1 MAGGMGLR
9 AWSKKHT
16 LCTLPSAPSKIM
28 KLKFTFRVLNRNKLF
43 TFLNIAGLALGMAGG
58 ILVFQ
63 LVKYHLSVDAY
74 HKNADRIYR
83 VVVDLHLGD
92 GQIERSK
99 GSAYI
104 LHSTL
109 KKEYPSIEQTAYL
122 AHRPLTIAITENNN
136 VRKYLEKESVAFTNA
151 DYFSLFDYEWET
163 GAPAAL
169 NEPNKAVLTERY
181 ARKFFGTQNPV
192 GESMK
197 LENQQEVVVA
207 GIVKDYPD
215 NTDLK
220 TDIFVSLPTIKTLMP
235 NYGYED
241 WGWIESSRET
251 FVMLRSKEMKEAFE
265 NQMPAFSK
273 KYHGADSEIFKYH
286 LQDLSDIHFNI
297 DYGGKIKKSTI
308 SLLLVIGLLMVIIA
322 CINFINLSTALSF
335 KRHKEVGVRKTLGS
349 SQGQIFWQFITETA
363 VVATLSIGLAISM
376 AYPAVPLLS
385 QWLKTPLSINLFD
398 DVRLIGFILLLLIT
412 IVFIAGFYPAMVI
425 ASFNPLKA
433 LKNITELPKKFT
445 LRKSLVVTQFSIACI
460 LIAVSILVVLQL
472 DYLKNKDLGLRKDM
486 ILHVNIPDPETD
498 KLTTFKNKLL
508 QQANIENI
516 SFFRTAPSSKSG
528 SGGSI
533 RLEGRDWEK
542 FVARSKMADEAYIA
556 TYGIKLVAGRKP
568 AASDT
573 LRELL
578 VNEKMVK
585 DLGLKS
591 PEEVLNKKLL
601 VGDLSKTGTIVG
613 VVADFNN
620 TDLYTG
626 VEPTVIMSSRIH
638 YRYAAVQLKVYNPK
652 TIQDIEKIWGQL
664 YPDNV
669 FEYSY
674 FKEDIAR
681 FYEREELISNLT
693 KTFAAL
699 SVFISCLGLFGLA
712 TFSIKQRTKEIGIR
726 KVLGASVFSITTL
739 LSVDFLKL
747 VLVSIIIAVPIS
759 YYFMAEWL
767 KDFAYRVS
775 IEWWI
780 FAATGIVAIVI
791 ALITISY
798 QAIKAALVNPVKS
811 LKTE

>member
-1 MAGGMGLR
+1 MFHSPF
-9 AWSKKHT
+9 SKHKT
-16 LCTLPSAPSKIM
+16 M
-28 KLKFTFRVLNRNKLF
+28 KLKFTIRVLNRNRLF

-63 LVKYHLSVDAY
+63 LVKYHLSVDTY

-83 VVVDLHLGD
+83 AVVDLHLGD
-92 GQIERSK
+92 GEIERSK

-104 LHSTL
+104 LHETL
-109 KKEYPSIEQTAYL
+109 KKEYPSIERTTYL
-122 AHRPLTIAITENNN
+122 AHRPLTIAITESNN
-136 VRKYLEKESVAFTNA
+136 VRKYLEKESAAFTNS
-151 DYFSLFDYEWET
+151 DYFRVFDYEWEIGT
-163 GAPAAL
+163 PDVL

-181 ARKFFGTQNPV
+181 AEKFFGNQNPI
-192 GESMK
+192 GKSIK

-207 GIVKDYPD
+207 GILKNYPD

-220 TDIFVSLPTIKTLMP
+220 TDIFVSLPTLKILVP

-251 FVMLRSKEMKEAFE
+251 FVMLRSKDLKVAFE
-265 NQMPAFSK
+265 KQMPAFSK
-273 KYHGADSEIFKYH
+273 RYHGADSEVFKYH
-286 LQDLSDIHFNI
+286 LQDLSEIHFNI

-308 SLLLVIGLLMVIIA
+308 NLLLVIGILMVIIA

-335 KRHKEVGVRKTLGS
+335 KRYKEVGVRKTLGS
-349 SQGQIFWQFITETA
+349 SQGQIFWQFISETA
-363 VVATLSIGLAISM
+363 VVATLSVALAISI
-376 AYPAVPLLS
+376 AYFAAPLLS
-385 QWLKTPLSINLFD
+385 QWLKTPLSINLFS
-398 DVRLIGFILLLLIT
+398 DVKLISFILILLIV
-412 IVFIAGFYPAMVI
+412 IVFVAGFYPAMII
-425 ASFNPLKA
+425 ANFNPLKA

-445 LRKSLVVTQFSIACI
+445 LRKGLVVTQFSIACI

-472 DYLKNKDLGLRKDM
+472 DYLRNKDLGLRKDI
-486 ILHVNIPDPETD
+486 ILHVNIPNPEID
-498 KLTTFKNKLL
+498 KLTTFKNQLL
-508 QQANIENI
+508 QQANIENV
-516 SFFRTAPSSKSG
+516 SFFRTAPTSQTG

-533 RLEGRDWEK
+533 KYENREWEK
-542 FVARSKMADEAYIA
+542 FVARSKMADEAYLD

-568 AASDT
+568 VASDT

-585 DLGLKS
+585 ALGLKS
-591 PEEVLNKKLL
+591 PEEILNKKLL
-601 VGDLSKTGTIVG
+601 VGDLSKTGIIVG

-620 TDLYTG
+620 TDLYNG
-626 VEPTVIMSSRIH
+626 VEPTVIFSSRIH
-638 YRYAAVQLKVYNPK
+638 YRYAAVQLKAYSPN
-652 TIQDIEKIWGQL
+652 TIQDIGKIWERL

-674 FKEDIAR
+674 FKEDVAR

-726 KVLGASVFSITTL
+726 KVLGASIFSITTL
-739 LSVDFLKL
+739 LSLDFLKL
-747 VLVSIIIAVPIS
+747 VLVSILVAVPVA

-780 FAATGIVAIVI
+780 FAATGVVAIVI
-791 ALITISY
+791 ALLTISY
-798 QAIKAALVNPVKS
+798 QAIRAALVNPVKS

>member
-1 MAGGMGLR
+1 MENKTFKLFI
-9 AWSKKHT
+9 SLVPFSILLVPNKI
-16 LCTLPSAPSKIM
+16 IM
-28 KLKFTFRVLNRNKLF
+28 KLKFTLRVLNRNKLF

-83 VVVDLHLGD
+83 AVVDLHLGD

-109 KKEYPSIEQTAYL
+109 KKEYPAIEQTAYL
-122 AHRPLTIAITENNN
+122 AHRPLTIAIIENNN
-136 VRKYLEKESVAFTNA
+136 VRKYLEKESAAFTNS
-151 DYFSLFDYEWET
+151 DYFKIFDYEWET
-163 GAPAAL
+163 GTSAVL
-169 NEPNKAVLTERY
+169 DEPNKAVLTERY
-181 ARKFFGTQNPV
+181 AEKFFGSQNPI
-192 GESMK
+192 GKSMK

-207 GIVKDYPD
+207 GIIRDNPE

-235 NYGYED
+235 DYGYED

-251 FVMLRSKEMKEAFE
+251 FVMLRSKDQKEAFE
-265 NQMPAFSK
+265 KQMPAFSK
-273 KYHGADSEIFKYH
+273 KYHGADSEVFKYH

-297 DYGGKIKKSTI
+297 DYGGKIKMSTI
-308 SLLLVIGLLMVIIA
+308 KLLLIIGVLMVIIA

-349 SQGQIFWQFITETA
+349 SQRQIFWQFISETA
-363 VVATLSIGLAISM
+363 VVATLSVILANSI
-376 AYPAVPLLS
+376 AYLVAPFLS
-385 QWLKTPLSINLFD
+385 QWLKTPISMNLLS
-398 DVRLIGFILLLLIT
+398 DVKLIGFILLLLIA
-412 IVFIAGFYPAMVI
+412 IVFIAGFYPAMII
-425 ASFNPLKA
+425 ANFSPLKA

-445 LRKSLVVTQFSIACI
+445 LRKGLVVTQFSIACI

-472 DYLKNKDLGLRKDM
+472 DYLKSKDLGLRKDM
-486 ILHVNIPDPETD
+486 ILHVNIPNPEAD
-498 KLTTFKNKLL
+498 KLTTFKNQLL

-516 SFFRTAPSSKSG
+516 SFFRTAPSSKTG

-533 RLEGRDWEK
+533 KYENRDWEK
-542 FVARSKMADEAYIA
+542 FVARSKMADEAYID

-568 AASDT
+568 VASDT
-573 LRELL
+573 LHELL

-585 DLGLKS
+585 ALGLKS
-591 PEEVLNKKLL
+591 PEAILNTKLL

-626 VEPTVIMSSRIH
+626 VEPTVIMSSRSH
-638 YRYAAVQLKVYNPK
+638 YRYAAVQLKAYDPNM
-652 TIQDIEKIWGQL
+652 IQNIARIWEKL

-726 KVLGASVFSITTL
+726 KVLGASVFSITTI
-739 LSVDFLKL
+739 LSLDFLRL
-747 VLVSIIIAVPIS
+747 VFISILIAVPIS

-767 KDFAYRVS
+767 KDFAYHIS
-775 IEWWI
+775 IQWWI

-791 ALITISY
+791 ALLTISY
-798 QAIKAALVNPVKS
+798 QAIRAALVNPVKS
-811 LKTE
+811 LKAE

>member
-1 MAGGMGLR
+1 MPHALSSLPY
-9 AWSKKHT
+9 SKN
-16 LCTLPSAPSKIM
+16 M
-28 KLKFTFRVLNRNKLF
+28 KLKFTFRILTRNKLF

-58 ILVFQ
+58 ILVFS
-63 LVKYHLSVDAY
+63 LVKHHLSVDAY

-83 VVVDLHLGD
+83 AVVDLHLDD
-92 GQIERSK
+92 GNIERSK

-104 LHSTL
+104 LHNTL
-109 KKEYPSIEQTAYL
+109 KKEYTAVEQTTYL
-122 AHRPLTIAITENNN
+122 AHRPLTIAVTEGNN
-136 VRKYLEKESVAFTNA
+136 VRKYLEKESAAFTNA
-151 DYFSLFDYEWET
+151 DYFKIFDYAWKSGT
-163 GAPAAL
+163 PAVL
-169 NEPNKAVLTERY
+169 DGPNKAVLTERY
-181 ARKFFGTQNPV
+181 AQKFFGTENPV
-192 GESMK
+192 GKSIK
-197 LENQQEVVVA
+197 LENQQEVVIA
-207 GIVKDYPD
+207 GIIENYRD
-215 NTDLK
+215 NSDLK
-220 TDIFVSLPTIKTLMP
+220 TDIFVSLPTLKILVP

-251 FVMLRSKEMKEAFE
+251 FVMLRSKDLKEAFHK
-265 NQMPAFSK
+265 QMPAFSK

-297 DYGGKIKKSTI
+297 DYGGKIKRSTI
-308 SLLLVIGLLMVIIA
+308 SLLIVIGVLMVLIA

-335 KRHKEVGVRKTLGS
+335 KRYKEVGVRKTLGS
-349 SQGQIFWQFITETA
+349 SQGQIFWQFISETA
-363 VVATLSIGLAISM
+363 VVAVLSITLALSI
-376 AYPAVPLLS
+376 AYLAAPLLG
-385 QWLKTPLSINLFD
+385 QWLKTPLNINLFS
-398 DVRLIGFILLLLIT
+398 DVILIGFVVLLLIA
-412 IVFIAGFYPAMVI
+412 IVFIAGFYPAMII
-425 ASFNPLKA
+425 ANFQPLKA

-445 LRKSLVVTQFSIACI
+445 LRKGLVVTQFSIACV

-472 DYLKNKDLGLRKDM
+472 NYLKNKDLGLRKDL
-486 ILHVNIPDPETD
+486 ILHVNIPNPEIG
-498 KLTTFKNKLL
+498 KLTTFKTRLL
-508 QQANIENI
+508 QQANIENV
-516 SFFRTAPSSKSG
+516 SFFRTAPSSKTG

-533 RLEGRDWEK
+533 KFENRDWEK
-542 FVARSKMADEAYIA
+542 FVARSKMADEAYTD

-568 AASDT
+568 VVSDT
-573 LRELL
+573 LREIL
-578 VNEKMVK
+578 VNEKMVR

-591 PEEVLNKKLL
+591 PEEILNKKLL
-601 VGDLSKTGTIVG
+601 VGDLSKTGIIVG

-638 YRYAAVQLKVYNPK
+638 YRYAAVQLKVYNTN
-652 TIQDIEKIWGQL
+652 TIQDIAKIWEQL

-674 FKEDIAR
+674 FKEDVAR

-693 KTFAAL
+693 KTFAGL

-739 LSVDFLKL
+739 LSLDFLKL
-747 VLVSIIIAVPIS
+747 VLVSIIIAAPVA

-767 KDFAYRVS
+767 KDFAYSVS

-780 FAATGIVAIVI
+780 FAATGVVAMMV
-791 ALITISY
+791 ALVTISF

>member
-1 MAGGMGLR
+1 
-9 AWSKKHT
+9 
-16 LCTLPSAPSKIM
+16 M
-28 KLKFTFRVLNRNKLF
+28 KLKFTLRVLNRNKLF

-63 LVKYHLSVDAY
+63 LVKYHLSVDTY

-83 VVVDLHLGD
+83 AVVDLHLGD

-109 KKEYPSIEQTAYL
+109 KKEYPAIEQTSYL
-122 AHRPLTIAITENNN
+122 AHRPLTIAVTDKRS
-136 VRKYLEKESVAFTNA
+136 VRKYLEKESAAFTNA
-151 DYFSLFDYEWET
+151 DYFRIFDFTWEIGT
-163 GAPAAL
+163 PAVL
-169 NEPNKAVLTERY
+169 DEPNKVVLTERY
-181 ARKFFGTQNPV
+181 AEKFFGIQNPI
-192 GESMK
+192 GKSMK

-207 GIVKDYPD
+207 GIIKDYPA
-215 NTDLK
+215 NTDFK

-251 FVMLRSKEMKEAFE
+251 FVMLRSKDQKESFE
-265 NQMPAFSK
+265 KQMPAFSK
-273 KYHGADSEIFKYH
+273 KYHGADSEVFKYH
-286 LQDLSDIHFNI
+286 LQNLSDIHFNV
-297 DYGGKIKKSTI
+297 DYGGTIKKSTI
-308 SLLLVIGLLMVIIA
+308 NLLLVIGVLMVIIA

-335 KRHKEVGVRKTLGS
+335 KRYKEVGVRKTLGS
-349 SQGQIFWQFITETA
+349 SQGQIFWQFISETA
-363 VVATLSIGLAISM
+363 VVAVFSIVLAVVLASVAAPM
-376 AYPAVPLLS
+376 LS
-385 QWLKTPLSINLFD
+385 QWLKTPLSITLLSDFK
-398 DVRLIGFILLLLIT
+398 LIGFLVLLLIT

-425 ASFNPLKA
+425 ANFNPLKA
-433 LKNITELPKKFT
+433 LKNITELPKRFT
-445 LRKSLVVTQFSIACI
+445 LRKGLVVTQFSIACI
-460 LIAVSILVVLQL
+460 LIAVSLLVVLQL
-472 DYLKNKDLGLRKDM
+472 NYLKNKDLGLRKDM
-486 ILHVNIPDPETD
+486 ILHVNIPNPEVD
-498 KLTTFKNKLL
+498 KLTTFKNQLL
-508 QQANIENI
+508 QQANIENV
-516 SFFRTAPSSKSG
+516 SFFRTAPSSKTG

-533 RLEGRDWEK
+533 KYENRDWEK
-542 FVARSKMADEAYIA
+542 FVARSKMADEAYID

-568 AASDT
+568 VASDT
-573 LRELL
+573 LRELM

-585 DLGLKS
+585 NLGLKS
-591 PEEVLNKKLL
+591 PEEILNKKLL

-626 VEPTVIMSSRIH
+626 VEPTVIMSARAL
-638 YRYAAVQLKVYNPK
+638 YRYAAIQLKGYNPN
-652 TIQDIEKIWGQL
+652 TVQDIAKIWEQL

-669 FEYSY
+669 FEYTY
-674 FKEDIAR
+674 FKDDVAR

-699 SVFISCLGLFGLA
+699 AVFISCLGLFGLA

-726 KVLGASVFSITTL
+726 KVLGASVFSITAL
-739 LSVDFLKL
+739 LSKDFLQL
-747 VLVSIIIAVPIS
+747 VLISILIAAPIA
-759 YYFMAEWL
+759 YYFMAAWL

-780 FAATGIVAIVI
+780 FAATGIVAVII
-791 ALITISY
+791 ALLTISY
-798 QAIKAALVNPVKS
+798 QAIKAALANPVKS

>member
-1 MAGGMGLR
+1 
-9 AWSKKHT
+9 
-16 LCTLPSAPSKIM
+16 M
-28 KLKFTFRVLNRNKLF
+28 KLKFTLRVLNRNKLF

-83 VVVDLHLGD
+83 SVVDLHLGD

-109 KKEYPSIEQTAYL
+109 KKEYPSIEQTTYL
-122 AHRPLTIAITENNN
+122 AHRPLTIALTENNN
-136 VRKYLEKESVAFTNA
+136 VRKYLEKESAAFTNA
-151 DYFSLFDYEWET
+151 DYFKIFDYEWET
-163 GAPAAL
+163 GTPAVL
-169 NEPNKAVLTERY
+169 DEPNKAVLTERY
-181 ARKFFGTQNPV
+181 ALKFFGSQNPI
-192 GESMK
+192 GKSMK

-207 GIVKDYPD
+207 GIIKDNPD

-220 TDIFVSLPTIKTLMP
+220 TDIFVSLPTLKILVP

-251 FVMLRSKEMKEAFE
+251 FVMLRSKDQKEAFE
-265 NQMPAFSK
+265 KQMPAFSK
-273 KYHGADSEIFKYH
+273 KYHGADSEVFKYC

-297 DYGGKIKKSTI
+297 DYGGKIKMATI
-308 SLLLVIGLLMVIIA
+308 NLLLVIGVLMVIIA

-335 KRHKEVGVRKTLGS
+335 KRYKEVGVRKTLGS
-349 SQGQIFWQFITETA
+349 SQGQIFWQFISETA
-363 VVATLSIGLAISM
+363 VVAILSVVLAISI
-376 AYPAVPLLS
+376 AYSTAPFLG
-385 QWLKTPLSINLFD
+385 QWLKTPISMNLLS
-398 DVRLIGFILLLLIT
+398 DVKLIGFIVVLLIT
-412 IVFIAGFYPAMVI
+412 IVFIAGFYPAMII
-425 ASFNPLKA
+425 ANFNPLKA

-445 LRKSLVVTQFSIACI
+445 LRKGLVVTQFSIACI
-460 LIAVSILVVLQL
+460 LIAVSMLVVLQL

-486 ILHVNIPDPETD
+486 ILHVNIPNPEAD
-498 KLTTFKNKLL
+498 KLTTFKNQLL

-516 SFFRTAPSSKSG
+516 SFFRTAPSSKTG

-533 RLEGRDWEK
+533 KYENRDWEK
-542 FVARSKMADEAYIA
+542 FVARSKMADEVYID
-556 TYGIKLVAGRKP
+556 TYDIKLVAGHKP
-568 AASDT
+568 VASDT

-585 DLGLKS
+585 SLGLKS
-591 PEEVLNKKLL
+591 PEEILDKKLL
-601 VGDLSKTGTIVG
+601 VGDLSKTGIIVG

-626 VEPTVIMSSRIH
+626 VEPTVIFSSRSH
-638 YRYAAVQLKVYNPK
+638 YRYAAVRLKAYNPN
-652 TIQDIEKIWGQL
+652 TIQDIAKIWEKL

-674 FKEDIAR
+674 FKEDVAR

-726 KVLGASVFSITTL
+726 KVLGASVFSITSL
-739 LSVDFLKL
+739 LSLDFLRL
-747 VLVSIIIAVPIS
+747 VFLSIIIAVPVS

-767 KDFAYRVS
+767 KDFAYHVS

-780 FAATGIVAIVI
+780 FAATGIVAVVI
-791 ALITISY
+791 ALLTISY
-798 QAIKAALVNPVKS
+798 QAIRAALVNPVKS

>member
-1 MAGGMGLR
+1 MQ
-9 AWSKKHT
+9 
-16 LCTLPSAPSKIM
+16 KIM
-28 KLKFTFRVLNRNKLF
+28 KLKFTLRVLNRNKLF
-43 TFLNIAGLALGMAGG
+43 TVLNIAGLALGMAGG

-83 VVVDLHLGD
+83 AVVDLHLGD

-104 LHSTL
+104 LHGTL
-109 KKEYPSIEQTAYL
+109 KKEYPAIERTTYL
-122 AHRPLTIAITENNN
+122 AHRPLTIAVTENNN
-136 VRKYLEKESVAFTNA
+136 VQKYLEKESAAFTNS
-151 DYFSLFDYEWET
+151 DYFKIFDYKWEVGT
-163 GAPAAL
+163 PAIL
-169 NEPNKAVLTERY
+169 DEPNKAVLTERY
-181 ARKFFGTQNPV
+181 AQKFFGNQNPI
-192 GESMK
+192 GRNIK

-207 GIVKDYPD
+207 GIIKDYPD

-220 TDIFVSLPTIKTLMP
+220 TDIFVSLPTLKILVP
-235 NYGYED
+235 EYGYED

-251 FVMLRSKEMKEAFE
+251 FVMLRSKDMKAAFE
-265 NQMPAFSK
+265 KQMPAFSK
-273 KYHGADSEIFKYH
+273 RYHGPDSEIFKYH
-286 LQDLSDIHFNI
+286 LQDLSDLHFNV

-308 SLLLVIGLLMVIIA
+308 NLLLVIGILMVIIA

-335 KRHKEVGVRKTLGS
+335 KRYKEVGVRKTLGS
-349 SQGQIFWQFITETA
+349 SQGQIFWQFISETA
-363 VVATLSIGLAISM
+363 VVATLSVVIAIVV
-376 AYPAVPLLS
+376 AYLTAPLLS
-385 QWLKTPLSINLFD
+385 QWLNTPLSMKLFSD
-398 DVRLIGFILLLLIT
+398 FKLIGFIMLLLVAI
-412 IVFIAGFYPAMVI
+412 IFIAGFYPSMVI
-425 ASFNPLKA
+425 ANFNPLKA
-433 LKNITELPKKFT
+433 LKSITELPKRFT
-445 LRKSLVVTQFSIACI
+445 LRKGLVVTQFSIACV
-460 LIAVSILVVLQL
+460 LIAVSLLVVLQL

-486 ILHVNIPDPETD
+486 ILHVNIPNPEAD
-498 KLTTFKNKLL
+498 KLTTFKNQLL
-508 QQANIENI
+508 QQANIENV
-516 SFFRTAPSSKSG
+516 SFFRTAPSSKTG

-533 RLEGRDWEK
+533 KFEGRDWEK
-542 FVARSKMADEAYIA
+542 FVARSKMADNAYIN

-573 LRELL
+573 LRELV

-591 PEEVLNKKLL
+591 PEEILNKKLL

-620 TDLYTG
+620 TDLYSG
-626 VEPTVIMSSRIH
+626 VEPTIIFTSRVH
-638 YRYAAVQLKVYNPK
+638 YRYAAVQLKTYNSG
-652 TIQDIEKIWGQL
+652 TIQEIEKVWERL

-674 FKEDIAR
+674 FREDVAR

-726 KVLGASVFSITTL
+726 KVLGASVISITTL
-739 LSVDFLKL
+739 LSLDFLKL
-747 VLVSIIIAVPIS
+747 VLIAVIIAAPVA

-780 FAATGIVAIVI
+780 FAATGIAAVVI
-791 ALITISY
+791 ALLTISY